1 MNAIIKNTLSA
12 AMILGIFSLLGLG
25 LTSFTFHKTEAKIQ
39 ENERQA
45 LLANLKAVIPESL
58 YDNDIVND
66 TLEVTDLNQDSTKP
80 AVIYRARKK
89 GEPVA
94 AVMTV
99 ATPFGYSGN
108 ITLLV
113 AIKTDG
119 SLTGV
124 RTIAHRETPG
134 LGDKIEIERSDW
146 ILAFNGKSI
155 AMPKIQDWA
164 VKRDDGHFD
173 QFTGATITPRA
184 VVGAVKNTLIYFK
197 HNQARIFS
205 TTESTPEGGN

>member
-1 MNAIIKNTLSA
+1 MNAIIKNTFSA
-12 AMILGIFSLLGLG
+12 ATILGIFSLLGLG
-25 LTSFTFHKTEAKIQ
+25 LTSFTFHKTETKIQ
-39 ENERQA
+39 ENERLA
-45 LLANLKAVIPESL
+45 LLTNLKAVIPESL

-94 AVMTV
+94 AIMTV
-99 ATPFGYSGN
+99 VTPFGYSGN

-113 AIKTDG
+113 AVKTDG
-119 SLTGV
+119 TLTGV

-146 ILAFNGKSI
+146 ISSFDGKSLDN
-155 AMPKIQDWA
+155 PSDTQWA
-164 VKRDDGHFD
+164 VKRDSGYFD
-173 QFTGATITPRA
+173 QLTGATITPRA
-184 VVGAVKNTLIYFK
+184 VVGAVKNALLYFK

>member
-12 AMILGIFSLLGLG
+12 ATILGIFSLLGLG
-25 LTSFTFHKTEAKIQ
+25 LTSLTFHKTEAKIQ

-89 GEPVA
+89 DNPVA

-99 ATPFGYSGN
+99 VTPFGYSGN

-119 SLTGV
+119 TLTGV
-124 RTIAHRETPG
+124 RAIAHRETPG

-146 ILAFNGKSI
+146 ILAFDGKSL
-155 AMPKIQDWA
+155 AMPKTQEWA
-164 VKRDDGHFD
+164 VKRDDGYFD

-184 VVGAVKNTLIYFK
+184 VVGAVKNALLYFK
-197 HNQARIFS
+197 HNQSLIFS